1 MELFETA
8 NTRGEDGSKNIANDA
23 MLTYANDGGFV
34 TNINFQDYL
43 ATARNSQPKHRLVR
57 PSAE

>member
-34 TNINFQDYL
+34 TNIDIIKYRQIKK
-43 ATARNSQPKHRLVR
+43 SKHL
-57 PSAE
+57 S